1 MDATTNHS
9 TIRRSLADLAAAEAI
24 LMKEANRLMRAAL
37 MALALLPALVTDVG
51 AVQFGL
57 PSAVVPSSLGLNT
70 HWNNC

>member
-1 MDATTNHS
+1 M
-9 TIRRSLADLAAAEAI
+9 RRRIIPPSAVPSRDLAATEAI
-24 LMKEANRLMRAAL
+24 LMKEAKLMRAAL

-70 HWNNC
+70 HWNIC